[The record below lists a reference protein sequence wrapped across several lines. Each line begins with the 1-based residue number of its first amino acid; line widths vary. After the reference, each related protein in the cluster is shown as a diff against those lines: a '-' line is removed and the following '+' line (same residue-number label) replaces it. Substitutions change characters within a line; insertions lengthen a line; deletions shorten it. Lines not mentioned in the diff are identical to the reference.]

1 MKMNK
6 LHLVIIL
13 MSFTMLFS
21 NCTGD
26 HKDHNANTSTTIP
39 KTNQRAIPKFDA
51 NNAYNLVA
59 KQLDFGAR
67 VPGTDAHKNCKNWY
81 VEQFKSLG
89 TTVIE
94 QNFKGTVYTG
104 KTFDCTN
111 VIAQVNPDKKERIV
125 IATHWDSRPFADS
138 DPDPKNH
145 TKPVMAADDGA
156 SGPAVMLE
164 LAKQIQKNGIDIG
177 VDFVLFDLEDYGKE
191 SGENVTREEAIT
203 NSETWAIGSKY
214 WAQNLHRPDYKPIFG
229 ILLDMV
235 GSKNAVFPYEGYS
248 LQVVPVVTKKIW
260 QLAKNMGKGNYFIAK
275 EGGMITDDHINVIKY
290 AKIPMLD
297 IINMPNNDN
306 RGFGDYHH
314 TLADNMDIIDKRTLG
329 AVGQVLLA
337 VLYRQSNG
345 NFL

>member
-1 MKMNK
+1 MNK
-6 LHLVIIL
+6 LHLII
-13 MSFTMLFS
+13 FFFFAIVFS
-21 NCTGD
+21 NCKGD
-26 HKDHNANTSTTIP
+26 KTKNSSNQTAP
-39 KTNQRAIPKFDA
+39 KTNKRSIPKFDA
-51 NNAYNLVA
+51 QNAYDLVA

-67 VPGTDAHKNCKNWY
+67 VPGTDAHKKCKDWY
-81 VEQFKSLG
+81 VEQFKILG
-89 TTVIE
+89 TEVIE

-111 VIAQVNPDKKERIV
+111 VIAQINPNKKERIV
-125 IATHWDSRPFADS
+125 IATHWDSRPFCDN

-145 TKPVMAADDGA
+145 SKPVLAADDGA

-191 SGENVTREEAIT
+191 SGENVTREEVTA
-203 NSETWAIGSKY
+203 NLETWAIGSRY

-235 GSKNAVFPYEGYS
+235 GAKNAVFPYEGNS
-248 LQVVPVVTKKIW
+248 LSKVPTVTKKIW
-260 QLAKNMGKGNYFIAK
+260 QLAKNMGKGNYFIQK
-275 EGGMITDDHINVIKY
+275 EGGSIIDDHINVMKY
-290 AKIPMLD
+290 TNINMLD

-306 RGFGDYHH
+306 RAFGDYHH
-314 TLADNMDIIDKRTLG
+314 TIKDNMDIIDKRTLG

-345 NFL
+345 EFL